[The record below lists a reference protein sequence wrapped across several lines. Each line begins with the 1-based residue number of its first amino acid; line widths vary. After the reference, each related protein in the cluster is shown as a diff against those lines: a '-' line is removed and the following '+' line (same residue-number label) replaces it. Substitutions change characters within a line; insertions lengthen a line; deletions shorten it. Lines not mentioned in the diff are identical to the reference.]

1 MYNGLTMWKEVTDW
15 GDDTPNHT
23 YVLNDKGWLVAYIKQ
38 GTTDLINLNN
48 PMKKFS
54 KSRRKFI
61 KI

>member
-1 MYNGLTMWKEVTDW
+1 MYNGLTMYKEVTDW

-38 GTTDLINLNN
+38 GTTDLINLNS
-48 PMKKFS
+48 PMKQFS
-54 KSRRKFI
+54 KTRRKFI

>member
-1 MYNGLTMWKEVTDW
+1 MYSGLTMWKEVTDW

-38 GTTDLINLNN
+38 GSTDLINFSK
-48 PMKKFS
+48 PMKTFS

>member
-15 GDDTPNHT
+15 GDNTPNHT
-23 YVLNDKGWLVAYIKQ
+23 YVLDGKGWLVAYIKQ
-38 GTTDLINLNN
+38 GSTDLIHFSE